1 MAQLRVDPETILDL
15 GRSLLL
21 LSQETATEPDVA
33 ADRWAFGPGQA
44 AAALDELLCGW
55 RLERLRLAHSLYDLG
70 DAAGCAGAA
79 YVSVDEGVARMWG
92 GTMS

>member
-70 DAAGCAGAA
+70 DAAGCA
-79 YVSVDEGVARMWG
+79 RLWG